1 MSIGRPRYSPVSSL
15 SQPSAKT
22 SVPAALP
29 SAWPTVEVREAGEGV
44 QVILAAADL
53 GEALVSLS
61 TQSFTLSDLTAIDR
75 SALSGVTAK
84 TMRIIYHLRSP
95 IGSGQGRVDKQGER
109 TRQPFH
115 ERFSFAVRCRH
126 G

>member
-1 MSIGRPRYSPVSSL
+1 M
-15 SQPSAKT
+15 
-22 SVPAALP
+22 
-29 SAWPTVEVREAGEGV
+29 

-53 GEALVSLS
+53 GEVLVSLS

-95 IGSGQGRVDKQGER
+95 IGSGQGRAWVQLSADFDPDETALASITDLYPGADWLER
-109 TRQPFH
+109 EVVEH
-115 ERFSFAVRCRH
+115 IIK